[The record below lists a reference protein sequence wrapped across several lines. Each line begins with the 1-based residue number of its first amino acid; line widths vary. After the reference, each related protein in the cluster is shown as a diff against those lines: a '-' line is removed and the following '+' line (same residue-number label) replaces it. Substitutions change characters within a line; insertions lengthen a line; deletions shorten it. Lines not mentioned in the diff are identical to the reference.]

1 MTALNNLTLLV
12 LAGGSADRMG
22 NICSSVPKP
31 MLNFLR
37 KPFLQWLVEWYINQ
51 SIGRI
56 IISVSDANADR
67 FQVFFETP
75 YWYNRGVR
83 ILVESGR
90 LGTGGAVANFVHSD
104 VDSNDDVLL
113 CNGDTILD
121 YNPNEAYGF
130 FLQNRQS
137 PLALLTIDEKA
148 PNKGAVKV
156 SGGNIVSFREDGSN
170 RYTCL
175 QDQDNYLASSVG
187 HYFFSRDNMCDFLTQ
202 GKQSLEQET
211 IPYLIEV
218 MRVRAML
225 ASENFFYD
233 YGTHER
239 YKWLKKNEKI
249 VKAIYGLRK

>member
-1 MTALNNLTLLV
+1 MTRLNNLTLLV
-12 LAGGSADRMG
+12 LAGGSAERMG
-22 NICSSVPKP
+22 NICLSIPKP
-31 MLNFLR
+31 MLSFSR
-37 KPFLQWLVEWYINQ
+37 KSFLQWLAEWYLDKG
-51 SIGRI
+51 IGRI
-56 IISVSDANADR
+56 LISVSDVNADY

-121 YNPNEAYGF
+121 YDPEKAYDF

-156 SGGNIVSFREDGSN
+156 SGGNIVSFKEDGN
-170 RYTCL
+170 DRYTCL
-175 QDQDNYLASSVG
+175 QDEGNYLASSVG
-187 HYFFSRDNMCDFLTQ
+187 HYFFSRDSLRSFLIT
-202 GKQSLEQET
+202 GRQSLEQET
-211 IPYLIEV
+211 IPHLVEV
-218 MRVRAML
+218 LRVRAML

-233 YGTHER
+233 YGTVER

-249 VKAIYGLRK
+249 VKAIYGS